1 MDPAVDNI
9 LEEFQK
15 SKMKKRVK
23 SGAKGK
29 GAEREIV
36 KILNKRFE
44 KLLAANESWGKFSR
58 SVGSGNRW
66 GQNVDLP
73 KHAKDTF
80 SGDLCVPQNFLWV
93 LESKKGYNEEIDLCT
108 LFGGT
113 NATLDGFLKQVEDDS
128 KRCDRKPMLIWKKDY
143 KPRLAFVHRHDI
155 VVAGYSCVLHYNGW
169 TAVPFDEM
177 LKSDDSFFFQ
187 F

>member
-1 MDPAVDNI
+1 MDPAIEDI
-9 LEEFQK
+9 LEEFE
-15 SKMKKRVK
+15 SKPKPKVK
-23 SGAKGK
+23 SGLKGK

-36 KILNKRFE
+36 KLLNSRFE
-44 KLLAANESWGKFSR
+44 KLLAAHSDWGKFSR

-93 LESKKGYNEEIDLCT
+93 LESKKGYDDIDLCV

-113 NATLDGFLKQVEDDS
+113 CAILDEFLKQVDDDS
-128 KRCDRKPMLIWKKDY
+128 KRCGRKPLLVWKKDY
-143 KPRLAFVHRHDI
+143 KPRVAFLKRKD
-155 VVAGYSCVLHYNGW
+155 APPARKFTCCMQYNKW
-169 TAVPFDEM
+169 MAVSFDE
-177 LKSDDSFFFQ
+177 LLRTEDAFFFNT
-187 F
+187 